1 MRYVPLHVHSEYSLL
16 DGAIRNKE
24 LIKFSKE
31 NNFEAVAVTDHGVMY
46 GALELYRLSKDMQF
60 KVILG
65 CEFYV
70 LHGDIT
76 QKDAT
81 NRELY
86 HLVLL
91 AKNNTGYQNLVKL
104 VSIAHIDG
112 FYYKPRINRE
122 ILEQHSE
129 GLICLSA
136 CIAGELAQDIL
147 NGDKEKARETAKWY
161 KNLFGEDYYIELQDH
176 RLEEQKRSNPELIKI
191 AQEMDIPLVITNDSH
206 YLKKEDASWHD
217 TLLCIQTN
225 ALKKEENRFRF
236 SNNEFYVKTPEE
248 LR

>member
-1 MRYVPLHVHSEYSLL
+1 MRKGLLMRYVPLHVHSEYSLL

-24 LIKFSKE
+24 LINFAKE
-31 NNFEAVAVTDHGVMY
+31 HNFEAVAVTDHGVMY
-46 GALELYRLSKDMQF
+46 GAIELYRLSKDSQF
-60 KVILG
+60 KVLLG

-76 QKDAT
+76 TKDAS

-86 HLVLL
+86 HLVLI

-104 VSIAHIDG
+104 VSIAHIQG

-136 CIAGELAQDIL
+136 CIQGELAQEVL
-147 NGDKEKARETAKWY
+147 HGSKEKSREVAKYY
-161 KNLFGEDYYIELQDH
+161 KELFKDDYYIELQDH
-176 RLEEQKRSNPELIKI
+176 GLDDQKRSNPELIQI
-191 AQEMDIPLVITNDSH
+191 AKELDIPLVITNDSH
-206 YLKKEDASWHD
+206 YLRKEDASCFVFKQM
-217 TLLCIQTN
+217 L
-225 ALKKEENRFRF
+225 
-236 SNNEFYVKTPEE
+236 
-248 LR
+248 